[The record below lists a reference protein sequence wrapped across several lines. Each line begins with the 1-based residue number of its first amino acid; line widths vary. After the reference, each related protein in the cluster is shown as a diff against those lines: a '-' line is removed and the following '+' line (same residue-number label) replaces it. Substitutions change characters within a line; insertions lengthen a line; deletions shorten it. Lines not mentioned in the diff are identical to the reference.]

1 MNDEIKHFP
10 ENVQK
15 LLADAR
21 IPIKQ
26 LKPIY
31 YELTI
36 GEQFPDDS
44 IRLIEVNNS
53 LIEELEKSKK
63 LVIRGA
69 NDDFAALCTSD
80 QIFEIKS
87 AETSNTLLLAS
98 PLDSSSVN
106 KENGCIALTVNSILH
121 AKLELTQCVP
131 RLKRISQLFEE
142 NPYRGHFDDDND
154 IENPKPKITM
164 ENIKS
169 EVQASDQA
177 IDAYLKKLNV
187 VTIDGYL
194 RLLDFDFRTK
204 LIEYIFSLLSIQ
216 DWSKD
221 HIPIDRCATEMK
233 EICPKYVAKQF
244 LEQIGTISNDGNS
257 ISLNANTI
265 STHYALDLLRNL
277 EKMKLSEF
285 MTCWR
290 ECVPSDFPIDLDQLK
305 GFVIISEGTISYIDT
320 DNLSEKPYE
329 RMKTLFSRKNT
340 WTLSEIEPFLSSLTT
355 SNAEFNS
362 LLAMHTRCII
372 KDGQKYYVPKY
383 N

>member
-15 LLADAR
+15 LLIDAR
-21 IPIKQ
+21 IPMEQ

-36 GEQFPDDS
+36 GEHFPDDS

-53 LIEELEKSKK
+53 LIEELDKSKK

-69 NDDFAALCTSD
+69 HDDFATLCTSD
-80 QIFEIKS
+80 QVFEIKS

-121 AKLELTQCVP
+121 SKLELTQCVP
-131 RLKRISQLFEE
+131 KLKRIRQLFEE
-142 NPYRGHFDDDND
+142 NPYRGHFDDEENSTRKIT
-154 IENPKPKITM
+154 IENLRNEI
-164 ENIKS
+164 
-169 EVQASDQA
+169 QASDEA

-187 VTIDGYL
+187 ITINGHL

-204 LIEYIFSLLSIQ
+204 LIEYIISIISIQ

-221 HIPIDRCATEMK
+221 NIPIDKCATEMR

-244 LEQIGTISNDGNS
+244 LEQIGTISSDDNS
-257 ISLNANTI
+257 ISLNKNTI

-290 ECVPSDFPIDLDQLK
+290 ECVPAEFPIDLEQLK
-305 GFVIISEGTISYIDT
+305 EFVIMSEGTISYIDI
-320 DNLSEKPYE
+320 DNLSEKANE
-329 RMKTLFSRKNT
+329 RIKTLFSRKNN
-340 WTLSEIEPFLSSLTT
+340 WTLSELEPFLSSLTT

-362 LLAMHTRCII
+362 LLATHTRCIL

-383 N
+383 G